1 MALNNLKPLF
11 IVLLITSTT
20 KQNNEEEEES
30 NPFVDAARALLQDS
44 LQNKQDGFGTM
55 GVVLQTFLQT
65 DGGRQIGE
73 MLMGGG
79 KSSAGGG
86 GGGAADII
94 SGIGS
99 LLAGGGNNQQ
109 GGGGG
114 GINPELISHVVDMF
128 ASGVQGNRDE
138 DSNNN
143 VDENNNEIKSGDD
156 KFRKKKEAGEQDS
169 GSVDWESMLDFAA
182 SFMSSQGG
190 ANKDNS
196 NGSPLEGLLNLLPV
210 LMQSVNGGHRHY
222 DDATLENAE
231 EHRRH
236 EQASTFLPPFLA
248 NLYVYWDHF
257 KDSDLGRTLWTNSG
271 LEAIVRLFT
280 DKNGNFQV
288 DRIFESMENASF
300 RRRWIRSLTSFVAEW
315 LKHVSDPSTQARS
328 VIVNRV
334 VLNII

>member
-20 KQNNEEEEES
+20 KQNNNEEEEES

-44 LQNKQDGFGTM
+44 LQNKQDGFGAM
-55 GVVLQTFLQT
+55 GAMLQTFLQT

-73 MLMGGG
+73 MLIGGGTGGGG
-79 KSSAGGG
+79 KSS
-86 GGGAADII
+86 GGGAAADIL

-99 LLAGGGNNQQ
+99 LLSGANQQ
-109 GGGGG
+109 GG
-114 GINPELISHVVDMF
+114 GINPELIGQVVDMF
-128 ASGVQGNRDE
+128 AGAQSSSKDE

-156 KFRKKKEAGEQDS
+156 DKFRKKKHDDNG
-169 GSVDWESMLDFAA
+169 VDWESMLDFAA
-182 SFMSSQGG
+182 SLMSQGG
-190 ANKDNS
+190 NKDKSS
-196 NGSPLEGLLNLLPV
+196 NSPLEGLLNLLPV

-222 DDATLENAE
+222 DDATLENVE

-236 EQASTFLPPFLA
+236 EQASSFLPPFLA

-257 KDSDLGRTLWTNSG
+257 KDSELGKTLWTNSG
-271 LEAIVRLFT
+271 LEAIVKLFT
-280 DKNGNFQV
+280 DRDGNFQV

-315 LKHVSDPSTQARS
+315 LKHVSDPATQAR
-328 VIVNRV
+328 
-334 VLNII
+334 